1 MIRITIGDDKEV
13 EVKTT
18 NGLEETELAM
28 GAVIEIMRQ
37 GKPTEASKYELVL
50 TWVNTNIRLRAV
62 KEVHDYMNFELKR
75 AKDCVESCAQGS
87 LIILMAGGKNEVKE
101 VFGKF
106 DNSEAVKVEMR
117 KV

>member
-18 NGLEETELAM
+18 NGLEETELAAN
-28 GAVIEIMRQ
+28 AVLEIMRQ
-37 GKPTEASKYELVL
+37 SKPTEASKCELVL
-50 TWVNTNIRLRAV
+50 TWVNASLRLRAV

-75 AKDCVESCAQGS
+75 AKDCVDSCAQCNPVT
-87 LIILMAGGKNEVKE
+87 LIVGDKNEVKE
-101 VFGKF
+101 AFEKF
-106 DNSEAVKVEMR
+106 NDSEAVKVEMR

>member
-1 MIRITIGDDKEV
+1 MIRITIDNNKEV

-28 GAVIEIMRQ
+28 NAVIEIMRQ
-37 GKPTEASKYELVL
+37 SKPTEAYKYELVL
-50 TWVNTNIRLRAV
+50 TWVNANLRLRAV

-75 AKDCVESCAQGS
+75 AKDCVENCVQCNPVT
-87 LIILMAGGKNEVKE
+87 LIAGDKNEVKE
-101 VFGKF
+101 AFEKF
-106 DNSEAVKVEMR
+106 NDSEAVKVEMR